1 MSANF
6 VTHVDRHGDGVRIT
20 RVLGE
25 KKYKH
30 PPKVFE
36 IDLGPEEFLEFAEAV
51 SEAAN
56 AMVGGDLP

>member
-1 MSANF
+1 MSANL

-20 RVLGE
+20 RVKGE
-25 KKYKH
+25 EKYKY

-36 IDLGPEEFLEFAEAV
+36 IDLGSEDFLEFAEAV

-56 AMVGGDLP
+56 AMVGDDLP

>member
-1 MSANF
+1 M
-6 VTHVDRHGDGVRIT
+6 RIT

-51 SEAAN
+51 SEAAT
-56 AMVGGDLP
+56 AMVGDDLP